1 MRNKKMTNFRYP
13 IAHDIELAARRAR
26 SREIARLLG
35 VAGSAIARL
44 GKRLVSGFGSRRM
57 RHA

>member
-1 MRNKKMTNFRYP
+1 MTNFRYP

-35 VAGSAIARL
+35 VAGSAIAGL
-44 GKRLVSGFGSRRM
+44 GKRLVAGFGSRRT